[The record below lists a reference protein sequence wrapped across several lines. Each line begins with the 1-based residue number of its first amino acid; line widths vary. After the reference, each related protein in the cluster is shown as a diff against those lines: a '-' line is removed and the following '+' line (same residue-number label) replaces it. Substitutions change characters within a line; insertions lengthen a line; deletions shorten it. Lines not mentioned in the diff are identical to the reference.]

1 MGAATEF
8 RSPHRRDAPTYLST
22 VEDLITYLW
31 TGIGF
36 DLVPRSP
43 LNSVLRGNLAARLG
57 VFIPSI
63 RQTIQEKREDVS
75 IILKGAC

>member
-8 RSPHRRDAPTYLST
+8 RSPHRPDAPVYLST

-43 LNSVLRGNLAARLG
+43 LNSVLRGNLARDSA
-57 VFIPSI
+57 FIPSI

>member
-8 RSPHRRDAPTYLST
+8 RSPHRRDAPAYLST

-36 DLVPRSP
+36 DLVPTVALELS
-43 LNSVLRGNLAARLG
+43 S
-57 VFIPSI
+57 SW
-63 RQTIQEKREDVS
+63 
-75 IILKGAC
+75 

>member
-8 RSPHRRDAPTYLST
+8 RSPHRPDAPVYLST

-43 LNSVLRGNLAARLG
+43 LNLVLRGNLVPATRHLSVNPANHPGEAR
-57 VFIPSI
+57 
-63 RQTIQEKREDVS
+63 DVS
-75 IILKGAC
+75 IILEGAC

>member
-8 RSPHRRDAPTYLST
+8 RSPHRRGGPAYLST

-31 TGIGF
+31 TGMGF

-43 LNSVLRGNLAARLG
+43 LNSVLRGNLAPRLG
-57 VFIPSI
+57 VYPVDPANHPGEVRRCFNYS
-63 RQTIQEKREDVS
+63 
-75 IILKGAC
+75 

>member
-8 RSPHRRDAPTYLST
+8 RSPHRRDAPAYLST

-36 DLVPRSP
+36 NLMPRSP
-43 LNSVLRGNLAARLG
+43 LNAVLVVIWPRDSA
-57 VFIPSI
+57 FIPSI
-63 RQTIQEKREDVS
+63 RQTIQGKREDVS